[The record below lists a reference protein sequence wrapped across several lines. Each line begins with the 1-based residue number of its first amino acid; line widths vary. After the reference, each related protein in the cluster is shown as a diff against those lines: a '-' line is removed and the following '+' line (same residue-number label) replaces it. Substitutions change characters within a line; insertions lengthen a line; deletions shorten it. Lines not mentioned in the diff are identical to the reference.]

1 MEKNNKCDYE
11 IITDFAKD
19 LTTDL
24 QNAYH
29 VRVAGFDEAAEE
41 ARRNHRD
48 ILFIGSAD
56 STVPE
61 NTNGNRILCVD
72 ARAETP
78 GLDVLVLKLSRLRAA
93 GATLEEAA
101 AYFEHHL
108 ADAAALASRLVCP
121 IWSPEPA
128 CV

>member
-56 STVPE
+56 GTVPE

-72 ARAETP
+72 ARVETP

-108 ADAAALASRLVCP
+108 ADAAALASRLVYP

-128 CV
+128 CA

>member
-1 MEKNNKCDYE
+1 MEKNNYCNYE
-11 IITDFAKD
+11 IVTDFAKD

-29 VRVAGFDEAAEE
+29 IRVARFDEAAEE
-41 ARRNHRD
+41 ARRNNRD

-56 STVPE
+56 SAIPD

-72 ARAETP
+72 AQTETP

-101 AYFEHHL
+101 AYFERHL

-121 IWSPEPA
+121 IWSPEPV
-128 CV
+128 CG

>member
-19 LTTDL
+19 LTTEL

-29 VRVAGFDEAAEE
+29 VRVAGFDEATEE

-56 STVPE
+56 GTVPE

-128 CV
+128 CA

>member
-1 MEKNNKCDYE
+1 MEKNNNCNYE
-11 IITDFAKD
+11 IVTDFAKD

-29 VRVAGFDEAAEE
+29 VRVAGLDEAAEE

-48 ILFIGSAD
+48 ILCVGSAD
-56 STVPE
+56 GMVPE
-61 NTNGNRILCVD
+61 TANGSRILCVD
-72 ARAETP
+72 AQQETP

-101 AYFEHHL
+101 AYFERHL
-108 ADAAALASRLVCP
+108 ADAAALASRLVNP
-121 IWSPEPA
+121 IWSPVPA
-128 CV
+128 CG

>member
-41 ARRNHRD
+41 ACRNHRD

-56 STVPE
+56 GTVPE

-72 ARAETP
+72 ARVETP